1 MHKLEELIRFLT
13 EDRYLKSVYTKVKE
27 WKQGDVVY
35 CNDWDKGCVGCITKG
50 QAVMRFCPEDGNPTV
65 TFLEPYDL
73 LGVENL
79 MEEATEMHGGAY
91 EVIALTDVTTFTA
104 KRDYYLD
111 HMYANPKYF
120 HCVLSQLA
128 KRSLAPLV

>member
-1 MHKLEELIRFLT
+1 MEKLIRFLT
-13 EDRYLKSVYTKVKE
+13 EDHYLKSVYTKVME
-27 WKQGDVVY
+27 WKQGDVIY
-35 CNDWDKGCVGCITKG
+35 CNGWDKGSVGCITKG
-50 QAVMRFCPEDGNPTV
+50 QAVMRSCPEDGSPIV
-65 TFLEPYDL
+65 TFLDQYDL

-79 MEEATEMHGGAY
+79 MEEATEINSGVY
-91 EVIALTDVTTFTA
+91 EVIALTDVTTFIA

>member
-1 MHKLEELIRFLT
+1 MEELIRFLT
-13 EDRYLKSVYTKVKE
+13 EDHYLKSAYTKVME

-35 CNDWDKGCVGCITKG
+35 CNGWDKDCVGCITQG
-50 QAVMRFCPEDGNPTV
+50 QAVMRLCYEGGEQTV
-65 TFLEPYDL
+65 TFLEQYDL

-79 MEEATEMHGGAY
+79 MEEVTEISGGAY

-120 HCVLSQLA
+120 HCVLSRLA
-128 KRSLAPLV
+128 KKSLAPLV